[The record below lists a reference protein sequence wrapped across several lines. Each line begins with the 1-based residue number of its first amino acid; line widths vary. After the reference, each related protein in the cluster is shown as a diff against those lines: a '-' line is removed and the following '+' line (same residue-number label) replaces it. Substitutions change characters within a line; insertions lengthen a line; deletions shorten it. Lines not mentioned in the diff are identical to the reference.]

1 MAGNVV
7 KGKVVIDVAGIKEN
21 LDQVSDSLDKLG
33 TESKASGQN
42 IGSLDPVINALKT
55 QITQLQDQLDKV
67 APKSKKAADAIK
79 DVKPGANEASFALTN
94 LGRVAQDAPYGFI
107 GISNNIN
114 PLLESFQRLKS
125 ATTESGRSIKALIGS
140 LKGAGGLGLAV
151 SLVTAGLVVFG
162 NKLFGASKAAKELE
176 DENKKLVDGISGQ
189 ITKLTVLVG
198 IVQNVNTST
207 YERTK
212 AIKALN
218 QEYGKYIDALGKE
231 EITLNNVAD
240 SYDRIIDSLLKQAVV
255 KGLQDQISKKIEETA
270 AQIINLQKATLERKV
285 GEENTQGVIRK
296 GTNLQDIVTK
306 KLNDNTR
313 AVSDNTNQVRNS
325 FAVRQAFINQETY
338 ATDPIADLTAKL
350 KLQLDPLL
358 KLTTSVE
365 DLGISLSETGKKAK
379 KGLDPFNKTGILKE
393 GAIKLPVTVDFS
405 FLKPEASPEQVAA
418 LSQFFKGF
426 QVPVQLKFD
435 PNALR
440 TQAIRDA
447 IDGIRQTIEEDLS
460 GAFNTFI
467 DSVAQ
472 GANAFQAFGQ
482 LFKNVIKSII
492 VDLIKA
498 VALAAIL
505 SAISGLGGGEKLSFL
520 QALAKSFGGFRAGGG
535 PVSSN
540 RGYIVGE
547 NGPEYFLPSTSG
559 TIIPNGGS
567 VGAMAGIA
575 GGLSNVVFRIGYR
588 ELIGAMALGNQSQ
601 SRTS

>member
-42 IGSLDPVINALKT
+42 IGSLDAVFNTLKL
-55 QITQLQDQLDKV
+55 QITELQGQLDKL
-67 APKSKKAADAIK
+67 APKSKNAGDAIE
-79 DVKPGANEASFALTN
+79 DIKPGLKEANEAFLE
-94 LGRVAQDAPYGFI
+94 LGK
-107 GISNNIN
+107 GIQKS
-114 PLLESFQRLKS
+114 PESFREIVK
-125 ATTESGRSIKALIGS
+125 EVRPFIKALKELKESTGS
-140 LKGAGGLGLAV
+140 TKGALASLIESFKGPGGITIAV
-151 SLVTAGLVVFG
+151 SLAVAGLVQLA
-162 NKLFGASKAAKELE
+162 KSLFESKKETKELD
-176 DENKKLVDGISGQ
+176 DENKKLAQ
-189 ITKLTVLVG
+189 NITSDLSKLTVLVG
-198 IVQNVNTST
+198 IIQNVSTST
-207 YERTK
+207 EERAK
-212 AIKALN
+212 ALKALN
-218 QEYGKYIDALGKE
+218 QQYGKYLDALGKE
-231 EITLNNVAD
+231 DITLSNVAE
-240 SYDRIIDSLLKQAVV
+240 SYDRIVDALLKQAVV

-325 FAVRQAFINQETY
+325 FAVRQAFINQETD

-365 DLGISLSETGKKAK
+365 DLGISLSETGKKAE

-405 FLKPEASPEQVAA
+405 FLKPQASPEQVEQ

-426 QVPVQLKFD
+426 QVPVQLKFV
-435 PNALR
+435 NAIKV
-440 TQAIRDA
+440 QAIRD
-447 IDGIRQTIEEDLS
+447 ILDGIRKTIEEDLT

-467 DSVAQ
+467 DSVSQ

-482 LFKNVIKSII
+482 LIKNVIKSII

-535 PVSSN
+535 PVSSS

-567 VGAMAGIA
+567 IGALSGVA
-575 GGLSNVVFRIGYR
+575 GGLGDVRFRIGFR
-588 ELIGAMALGNQSQ
+588 ELVAAMAMGDQSQ
-601 SRTS
+601 SRLV